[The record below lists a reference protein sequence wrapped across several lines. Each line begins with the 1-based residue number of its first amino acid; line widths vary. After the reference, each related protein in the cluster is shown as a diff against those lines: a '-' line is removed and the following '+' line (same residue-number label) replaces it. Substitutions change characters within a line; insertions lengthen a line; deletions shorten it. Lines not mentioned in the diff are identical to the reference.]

1 MTTLTLVLWAAL
13 LSASPATAAPP
24 QIVGAQDVL
33 RWTAG
38 GGGAVVVDARTVEE
52 WAQARIPGALAI
64 PADRVKAEA
73 ARLPKDRA
81 TPLIF
86 YCRGPG

>member
-1 MTTLTLVLWAAL
+1 MTTLTLALWAAL
-13 LSASPATAAPP
+13 LSASPPPAPPP
-24 QIVGAQDVL
+24 QIVGAQEVL

-38 GGGAVVVDARTVEE
+38 GGGAVLVDARSADE
-52 WAQARIPGALAI
+52 WAQARIPGALSI